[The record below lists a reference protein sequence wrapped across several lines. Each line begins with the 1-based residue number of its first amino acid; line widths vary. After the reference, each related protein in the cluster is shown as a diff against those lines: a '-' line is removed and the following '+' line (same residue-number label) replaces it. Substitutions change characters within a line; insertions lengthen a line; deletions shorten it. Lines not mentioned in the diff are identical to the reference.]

1 MPHNPLDDIKDF
13 IDWLKKQ
20 EDVRH
25 YEPTSLDE
33 TRMCSC
39 PIARYLQE
47 HWGYSEAQVGLRT
60 WANNAYG
67 FGTRSLPGW
76 AESFVRRYDGCTYA
90 TTPKPPRSNKY
101 ALETAERISAELA
114 VYR

>member
-1 MPHNPLDDIKDF
+1 MSDPLNDISDF
-13 IDWLKKQ
+13 IAWLGKQ
-20 EDVRH
+20 HSERE
-25 YEPTSLDE
+25 YEPSNVRE
-33 TRMCSC
+33 TRMCTC
-39 PIARYLQE
+39 PLARYLQE
-47 HWGYSEAQVGLRT
+47 HWGYSEAQVGLRG

-90 TTPKPPRSNKY
+90 TTPKPPRSNKR

-114 VYR
+114 LYR